1 MKTILLQLSTLLIST
16 CLFSQSV
23 GINTDGSAPTAGYV
37 LDVKGQTLIQNSLDV
52 SGNISLSDNQL
63 RLRGNSDGNHW
74 LSYHGGG
81 GFDGAKLYGL
91 NTVALQTSNMEVVL
105 KDSRVGINTASP
117 SKGRLHVASSM
128 NDYINGGTYFSAGFG
143 GLSGFGTGN
152 HEISIYG
159 ERHILAGWGLLT
171 ESDAR
176 IKNIIGISDGTL
188 DLETLSKVEVTDY
201 TMIDDKQ
208 SGSSSFK
215 KVIAQQV
222 ESVYPM
228 AVSNTVGFIPD
239 VYRLLN
245 MENGAIKVKSDL
257 EVGDRVKI
265 FTNENKEV
273 VATVKSK
280 TTNKLIFDFQYSGK
294 AFIYGKEVK
303 DFKVVDYEALAM
315 LNVSATQ
322 ELYRIIQAQK
332 EQIEALQKENG
343 SLKASVE
350 NNEQEIEK
358 IKNILNLVGQ
368 K

>member
-1 MKTILLQLSTLLIST
+1 
-16 CLFSQSV
+16 
-23 GINTDGSAPTAGYV
+23 
-37 LDVKGQTLIQNSLDV
+37 
-52 SGNISLSDNQL
+52 
-63 RLRGNSDGNHW
+63 
-74 LSYHGGG
+74 
-81 GFDGAKLYGL
+81 FDGAKLYGL
-91 NTVALQTSNMEVVL
+91 NTIALQTSNMEVVL
-105 KDSRVGINTASP
+105 KDSRVGINTSSP

-128 NDYINGGTYFSAGFG
+128 NDYINEGTYFSAGFV
-143 GLSGFGTGN
+143 GLSPFGTGN

-201 TMIDDKQ
+201 TMIDDRQ

-239 VYRLLN
+239 VYQLLN

-257 EVGDRVKI
+257 EVGNRVKI

-280 TTNKLIFDFQYSGK
+280 TKNKLIFDFQYSGK

-303 DFKVVDYEALAM
+303 NFKVVDYEALAM

-322 ELYRIIQAQK
+322 ELYKIIQGQK
-332 EQIEALQKENG
+332 EEIEMLKKQND

-350 NNEQEIEK
+350 NNSAELEL
-358 IKNILNLVGQ
+358 IKMTLNLADH

>member
-1 MKTILLQLSTLLIST
+1 M
-16 CLFSQSV
+16 
-23 GINTDGSAPTAGYV
+23 
-37 LDVKGQTLIQNSLDV
+37 
-52 SGNISLSDNQL
+52 SGNGML
-63 RLRGNSDGNHW
+63 
-74 LSYHGGG
+74 
-81 GFDGAKLYGL
+81 
-91 NTVALQTSNMEVVL
+91 V
-105 KDSRVGINTASP
+105 
-117 SKGRLHVASSM
+117 
-128 NDYINGGTYFSAGFG
+128 
-143 GLSGFGTGN
+143 
-152 HEISIYG
+152 
-159 ERHILAGWGLLT
+159 

-176 IKNIIGISDGTL
+176 IKNIIGISDATS

-201 TMIDDKQ
+201 TMIDYKQ
-208 SGSSSFK
+208 SGSKSFK

-228 AVSNTVGFIPD
+228 AVSNTVGFIPN
-239 VYRLLN
+239 VYQLLN

-280 TTNKLIFDFQYSGK
+280 TKNKLIFDFQYSGK

-303 DFKVVDYEALAM
+303 NFKVVDYEALAM

-322 ELYRIIQAQK
+322 ELYKIIQGQK
-332 EQIEALQKENG
+332 EEIEMLKKQND

-350 NNEQEIEK
+350 NNSAELEL
-358 IKNILNLVGQ
+358 IKMTLNLADH